1 VLLKLSDN
9 PPIVYPDTGVFAA
22 SNPRW
27 WVAHTK
33 ARFEKIFAWDLH
45 AKHIAYFLPLIDRL
59 SVSGGKKRTS
69 WVPLFPSYVF
79 FRGDEMT
86 RYSAL
91 TTGRL
96 CRVIEISDQQ
106 GLTAELSA
114 VHRALE
120 GKAVL
125 APYLS
130 AVVGT
135 RCRVSAGPF
144 QGLEGV
150 VVRVDDTT
158 RLVLQVGILGQ
169 GASME
174 IDADLVEP
182 LEAPVGRNRPSRLVR
197 AV

>member
-1 VLLKLSDN
+1 M
-9 PPIVYPDTGVFAA
+9 
-22 SNPRW
+22 
-27 WVAHTK
+27 
-33 ARFEKIFAWDLH
+33 
-45 AKHIAYFLPLIDRL
+45 
-59 SVSGGKKRTS
+59 
-69 WVPLFPSYVF
+69 PLFPSYVF